1 MFICDY
7 IQGLRIKHHQ
17 RSSFNEFWKKTFIGL
32 IIENNEYQDEFCISK
47 KITPGSLAL
56 YFEKKNESQLG
67 AK

>member
-47 KITPGSLAL
+47 KITLVQFRGKI
-56 YFEKKNESQLG
+56 ETNESQIEQS
-67 AK
+67 